1 MKEIIIWSI
10 VSGTFFV
17 TFLLILLIGIF
28 KKNRSAI
35 IGSIFTLAAAFFS
48 ASWTVYLV
56 VNKSY
61 KKVAKTLKPRTG
73 EEIYSALFGKPE
85 NECLKVLNYQDQIV
99 PKVDYAIWLEFE
111 TCPQELKRILNQ
123 HEFTMNKVPKS
134 GVNQIGPSE
143 NNNWFNPQ
151 TLGDSLL
158 VFVYEK
164 DEYGNGQTIYSS
176 LDSTKVFCIDILD

>member
-10 VSGTFFV
+10 VSGILFV
-17 TFLLILLIGIF
+17 TFLLILLIGVF
-28 KKNRSAI
+28 RKNRLI
-35 IGSIFTLAAAFFS
+35 IICSLFTLLIALGTSFWTAYAFI
-48 ASWTVYLV
+48 
-56 VNKSY
+56 NKSY
-61 KKVAKTLKPRTG
+61 HKVAETLKPRTG

-99 PKVDYAIWLEFE
+99 PKIDYAIWLEFK

-123 HEFTMNKVPKS
+123 HEFTMNKIPKS
-134 GVNQIGPSE
+134 GVNQIGPAE

-176 LDSTKVFCIDILD
+176 MDSTKVFCIDILD